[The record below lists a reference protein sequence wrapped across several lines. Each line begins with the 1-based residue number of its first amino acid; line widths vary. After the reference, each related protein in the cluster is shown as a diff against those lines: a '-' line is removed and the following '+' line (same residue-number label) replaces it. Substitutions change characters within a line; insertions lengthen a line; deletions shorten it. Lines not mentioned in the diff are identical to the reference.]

1 LADVMEALLGAALL
15 DGGIPAARAVFDR
28 SWRDE
33 LAKPP
38 PSQAQNNPKLALMQ
52 WAHTFKAPNPAYR
65 VVTQTGSD
73 HAPTFSVEVTV
84 AGYPPLTAQ
93 GRSRQDAE
101 KAAATGLL
109 QREGLI

>member
-1 LADVMEALLGAALL
+1 MEALLAAAFL
-15 DGGIPAARAVFDR
+15 DGGIPAAQTVFERA
-28 SWRDE
+28 WRDE
-33 LAKPP
+33 LAKSP

-52 WAHTFKAPNPAYR
+52 WAHTLKAPNPAYR
-65 VVTQTGSD
+65 VLSQTGSA

-109 QREGLI
+109 QREGVI